1 MKKNLVIVALGI
13 ICAACLI
20 KLNAQSKELQIYYGN
35 EMPGIGADKSSPDI
49 CTAYWDKE
57 KDAVVVSYLPS
68 VRSIDWPEE
77 MPIATNGDKFT
88 AELKDGVLHVGFD
101 NSIKETFKR

>member
-1 MKKNLVIVALGI
+1 MTKNIIIVALGV
-13 ICAACLI
+13 ICAFCLI
-20 KLNAQSKELQIYYGN
+20 KLNSQSKAIPGN
-35 EMPGIGADKSSPDI
+35 V
-49 CTAYWDKE
+49 TA
-57 KDAVVVSYLPS
+57 
-68 VRSIDWPEE
+68 IDWPEE